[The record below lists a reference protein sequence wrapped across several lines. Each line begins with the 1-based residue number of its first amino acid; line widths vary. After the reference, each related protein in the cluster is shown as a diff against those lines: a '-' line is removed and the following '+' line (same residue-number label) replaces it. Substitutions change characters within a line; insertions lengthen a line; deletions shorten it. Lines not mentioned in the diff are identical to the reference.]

1 MDAEDDDKNG
11 GGNWMIGREGQNGV
25 LQARPVKVM
34 RSKRTRS
41 GQGQVLLI

>member
-1 MDAEDDDKNG
+1 MDAGDDDKNG
-11 GGNWMIGREGQNGV
+11 GGNWKIGREGQNAV

-41 GQGQVLLI
+41 GQGQVHLI